1 VAALALRRA
10 LGAPRFPI
18 RTRRLELR
26 PFAPGDAV
34 AMHRVYAD
42 AEVMRYVGRGAV
54 RDMAGTAAMLEAY
67 AEHQRRHGFS
77 CWAVLERGGDEPIG
91 DAGLFLAGGIGP
103 EVELGYTLGLAWWGR
118 GYATEAS
125 DACLRVAADLR
136 LTQVIAIADPANAA
150 SQRVLEKLGLHADGM
165 RMAYGREHVLYR
177 LDHAAA

>member
-1 VAALALRRA
+1 LEGL
-10 LGAPRFPI
+10 RFPI

-26 PFAPGDAV
+26 PFAPVDAV

-42 AEVMRYVGRGAV
+42 PDVMRYVGRGPV
-54 RDMAGTAAMLEAY
+54 RDLAGTAAMLEAY

-77 CWAVLERGGDEPIG
+77 CWAILERDGDEPIG

-103 EVELGYTLGLAWWGR
+103 DIELGYTLGLAWWGR

-125 DACLRVAADLR
+125 EACLRAAAALKLTRVVAM
-136 LTQVIAIADPANAA
+136 TDPGNVA
-150 SQRVLEKLGLHADGM
+150 SQHVLEKLGLRPDGT

-177 LDHAAA
+177 VDDAAG